1 MSYASKIRSASG
13 GYARNAGKRWRYE
26 DEQELRGLSQRGVP
40 LKRIS
45 LILGRPEGAIR
56 TKAAALHLELVETP
70 DTLPVSRPA
79 LKTRRLKTGPVTIAP
94 FNAEA
99 RQLELFN

>member
-1 MSYASKIRSASG
+1 MSYASKIKASGG

-26 DEQELRGLSQRGVP
+26 DERELRALAQRGVP

-70 DTLPVSRPA
+70 DTLPVNRPA
-79 LKTRRLKTGPVTIAP
+79 LKARKLKTGPVTIAP

>member
-1 MSYASKIRSASG
+1 MKYASKIRSGG

-26 DEQELRGLSQRGVP
+26 DEQELRGLARRGVP
-40 LKRIS
+40 LSRIS

-56 TKAAALHLELVETP
+56 TKAAALHLDLVETP
-70 DTLPVSRPA
+70 ATLPVSRPA
-79 LKTRRLKTGPVTIAP
+79 LKRRTLKAGPATIAP
-94 FNAEA
+94 FAREA

>member
-26 DEQELRGLSQRGVP
+26 DEQELRGLARRGVP
-40 LKRIS
+40 LARIS

-56 TKAAALHLELVETP
+56 SKAAALHLDLVETP
-70 DTLPVSRPA
+70 ETVAVARPVLKPRTLKPGPA
-79 LKTRRLKTGPVTIAP
+79 AIAP
-94 FNAEA
+94 FGREA